1 MFLENVLFYWRVG
14 AEAPTKVQTKAPEE
28 APTYLP
34 SYTVFKIT
42 PQTEDIPS
50 YLSSENLLTSTLYY
64 PLYVIEENFQ
74 LVRMVLSDKTQSL
87 E

>member
-1 MFLENVLFYWRVG
+1 M
-14 AEAPTKVQTKAPEE
+14 QTKAPELS
-28 APTYLP
+28 PTYLP
-34 SYTVFKIT
+34 SYTVFQIT

-64 PLYVIEENFQ
+64 PLYVIEEN
-74 LVRMVLSDKTQSL
+74 LPEVRMVLSDIIQSI